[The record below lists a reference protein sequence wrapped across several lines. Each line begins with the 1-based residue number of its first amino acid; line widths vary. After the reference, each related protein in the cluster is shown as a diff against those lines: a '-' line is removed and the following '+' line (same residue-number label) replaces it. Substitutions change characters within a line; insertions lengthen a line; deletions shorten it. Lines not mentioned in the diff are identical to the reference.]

1 MYEVDSKRNLRTW
14 CDKLRIGVAGAML
27 LGLPPV
33 IDETHPASEYAEQP
47 LQQQDEVR
55 LITANVHNQPLSKFY
70 LSSFQ
75 MANPQAI
82 LDSRKPDVTCFQEI
96 SNTAVAKLSKK
107 ERAYVRGSKTPLNNV
122 GVALLS
128 SRKMKNVDR
137 VNLSKNSLRPAI
149 VAEID
154 DMLFACLHLTDDGLS
169 ANQELQALLKKYPGL
184 DVAMGDFNLTPDKID
199 RTMGRFAIASTLEPT
214 LTRGVRPAVDRI
226 FLSRDALALKY
237 SDSIVFETGSDHRA
251 VEFIGIPSNIGNFDP
266 KELHQ

>member
-1 MYEVDSKRNLRTW
+1 MYEVGNQSNLRTW
-14 CDKLRIGVAGAML
+14 RDKLRIGVAGAML

-75 MANPQAI
+75 MADPQAI
-82 LDSRKPDVTCFQEI
+82 LDSREPDVACFQEI
-96 SNTAVAKLSKK
+96 SNTAVAKLSKR
-107 ERAYVRGSKTPLNNV
+107 EGAYVRGSKTPLNNV
-122 GVALLS
+122 GVALVS
-128 SRKMKNVDR
+128 NRKMKNVDR
-137 VNLSKNSLRPAI
+137 VNLSRNSLRPAL

-154 DMLFACLHLTDDGLS
+154 DIQFACLHLTDDDIS
-169 ANQELQALLKKYPGL
+169 AHQELQTLLKKYPGS
-184 DVAMGDFNLTPDKID
+184 DIVMGDFNLTPNRIG
-199 RTMGRFAIASTLEPT
+199 RTMGHFAIASTAEPT

-226 FLSRDALALKY
+226 FLSSDALALKY
-237 SDSIVFETGSDHRA
+237 WDSAVFETGSDHRA
-251 VEFIGIPSNIGNFDP
+251 VEFVGIPSNFGNFNP